1 MTCLAT
7 LNQRNDRKTDMSRL
21 LLRSDLVVTLD
32 LEDHI
37 FKEGYILVEDDRIIE
52 MGLQKDLED
61 RGKFD
66 DIVELKNRLVMPGL
80 INTHTHT
87 PMTLF
92 RGHVEGH
99 SLFTME
105 GWYNTIR
112 VLELEM
118 EPEML
123 PGAVA
128 VSCAEMIRTGT
139 TCFADQYFWMDQ
151 IVPEVRRSGLR
162 AALAYGIV
170 ELGNEEAR
178 QRELAAATAF
188 LDELT
193 GDPLLEG
200 WVGPHAF
207 FVDNSETAMQAELE
221 LATKHNTGFHT
232 HFGTGDEEEI
242 YCQQKYGHS
251 AIQQLKLMGFLEHP
265 ILAAHSITLPPADF
279 STVAQTPFTVVFAP
293 SSDMR
298 NAAGIPPVIEMRAA
312 GINIALGTDN
322 VTNNNSY
329 DMFKEMTLTGKL
341 LALLK
346 RDPAAIPTRAILE
359 MATLDGAR
367 ALGKEKEIGSLEIGK
382 KADLITLDLDEI
394 GWSPRGGQD
403 IYTALVYSVTGQHVR
418 DVMVNGRWLFRDN
431 HWLTVDFNAAR
442 RELEHQHTELMKRIK
457 KKGRSSKDGLR
468 L

>member
-1 MTCLAT
+1 
-7 LNQRNDRKTDMSRL
+7 MSSL
-21 LLRSDLVVTLD
+21 LLKSDLVVALD
-32 LEDHI
+32 PADRIL
-37 FKEGYILVEDDRIIE
+37 KEGYLIIEDDRITE
-52 MGLQKDLED
+52 MGLQKDLEN
-61 RGKFD
+61 RRKFD
-66 DIVELKNRLVMPGL
+66 DIIELKNRLVMAGL
-80 INTHTHT
+80 INAHTHT

-118 EPEML
+118 EPQML
-123 PGAVA
+123 PGAVT

-139 TCFADQYFWMDQ
+139 TSFADQYFWMDQ
-151 IVPEVRRSGLR
+151 IIPRVRASGLR

-178 QRELAAATAF
+178 ERELAAASAF
-188 LDELT
+188 LDELKD
-193 GDPLLEG
+193 DPLLEG

-207 FVDNSETAMQAELE
+207 FVDNSETAMQIELD
-221 LATKHNTGFHT
+221 LATRYNTGFHT
-232 HFGTGDEEEI
+232 HFGTGDEEEV
-242 YCQQKYGHS
+242 YCQKKYGHS
-251 AIQQLKLMGFLEHP
+251 AIQQLKLMGFLERP
-265 ILAAHSITLPPADF
+265 ILAAHSITLQPADF

-298 NAAGIPPVIEMRAA
+298 NAAGVPPLTEIRAA

-329 DMFKEMTLTGKL
+329 DMFKEMALTGKL
-341 LALLK
+341 MALLT
-346 RDPAAIPTRAILE
+346 RDPAAISARAILD
-359 MATLDGAR
+359 MATLGGAR
-367 ALGKEKEIGSLEIGK
+367 ALGKEKEIGSLEVGK
-382 KADLITLDLDEI
+382 KADLIALDLDEI

-418 DVMVNGRWLFRDN
+418 DVMVDGRWLFREN

-442 RELEHQHTELMKRIK
+442 DELEYQHSELMKRIK
-457 KKGRSSKDGLR
+457 K
-468 L
+468 

>member
-1 MTCLAT
+1 
-7 LNQRNDRKTDMSRL
+7 MSSVL
-21 LLRSDLVVTLD
+21 LKSDLVVALD
-32 LEDHI
+32 WEDRI
-37 FKEGYILVEDDRIIE
+37 LQEGYLVLEDDRILE
-52 MGLQKDLED
+52 MGLQKDLES
-61 RGKFD
+61 RRKFD
-66 DIVELKNRLVMPGL
+66 EIVELKNRLVMPGL
-80 INTHTHT
+80 INAHTHT

-99 SLFTME
+99 SLFTMD

-112 VLELEM
+112 VLELQM
-118 EPEML
+118 EPQML

-151 IVPEVRRSGLR
+151 IIPEVRRSGLR

-178 QRELAAATAF
+178 QRELAVATSF
-188 LDELT
+188 LEELK
-193 GDPLLEG
+193 GDPLLDG

-207 FVDNSETAMQAELE
+207 FVDNSEIAMQIELD
-221 LATKHNTGFHT
+221 LARKYNTGFHT
-232 HFGTGDEEEI
+232 HFGTGDEEEV
-242 YCQQKYGHS
+242 YCQKKYGHS
-251 AIQQLKLMGFLEHP
+251 AIQQLKLMGFLERP
-265 ILAAHSITLPPADF
+265 ILAAHSITLQPADF
-279 STVAQTPFTVVFAP
+279 STVAERPFSVVFAP

-298 NAAGIPPVIEMRAA
+298 NAAGIPPVVEMLAA
-312 GINIALGTDN
+312 GINVALGTDN

-341 LALLK
+341 MALLK
-346 RDPAAIPTRAILE
+346 RDPSAIPTRSILD
-359 MATLDGAR
+359 MATLGGAR
-367 ALGKEKEIGSLEIGK
+367 ALGKEKEIGSLETGK
-382 KADLITLDLDEI
+382 KADLIALDLDEI

-418 DVMVNGRWLFRDN
+418 DVMVDGRWLFRDN
-431 HWLTVDFNAAR
+431 RWLTVDFNAAR

-457 KKGRSSKDGLR
+457 DKRDTQ
-468 L
+468 

>member
-1 MTCLAT
+1 
-7 LNQRNDRKTDMSRL
+7 
-21 LLRSDLVVTLD
+21 LR
-32 LEDHI
+32 
-37 FKEGYILVEDDRIIE
+37 EGYIVVEDDTIIE
-52 MGLQKDLED
+52 MGLQKDLDD
-61 RGKFD
+61 RRKFD
-66 DIVELKNRLVMPGL
+66 HIIELKSRLVMPGL
-80 INTHTHT
+80 INAHTHT

-92 RGHVEGH
+92 RGHVEGQT
-99 SLFTME
+99 LFTME

-118 EPEML
+118 EPQML

-151 IVPEVRRSGLR
+151 IIPEVRRSGLR

-178 QRELAAATAF
+178 ERELAAATTF
-188 LDELT
+188 LNELID
-193 GDPLLEG
+193 DPLLDG

-207 FVDNSETAMQAELE
+207 FVDNSEIAMQIELE

-232 HFGTGDEEEI
+232 HFGTGDEEEV
-242 YCQQKYGHS
+242 YCQKKYGHS
-251 AIQQLKLMGFLEHP
+251 AIHQLKLTGFLERP
-265 ILAAHSITLPPADF
+265 ILAAHCITLQPADF
-279 STVAQTPFTVVFAP
+279 SIVAQTLFTVVFAP

-298 NAAGIPPVIEMRAA
+298 NAAGIPPVVEMQKA
-312 GINIALGTDN
+312 GINVALGTDN

-341 LALLK
+341 MALLT
-346 RDPAAIPTRAILE
+346 RDPAAISTRSILE
-359 MATLDGAR
+359 MATLAGAR
-367 ALGKEKEIGSLEIGK
+367 ALGKEKEIGSLEVGK
-382 KADLITLDLDEI
+382 KADLIALDLDEI
-394 GWSPRGGQD
+394 GWSPFGGQD

-431 HWLTVDFNAAR
+431 RWLTIDFNAAR
-442 RELEHQHTELMKRIK
+442 SELEHQHIELMKRIK
-457 KKGRSSKDGLR
+457 N
-468 L
+468 

>member
-1 MTCLAT
+1 
-7 LNQRNDRKTDMSRL
+7 MSSL
-21 LLRSDLVVTLD
+21 LLKSDLVVALD
-32 LEDHI
+32 QDDRIL
-37 FKEGYILVEDDRIIE
+37 KEAYIIVEDDRIIE
-52 MGLQKDLED
+52 MGFQKDLEE
-61 RGKFD
+61 RRRFD
-66 DIVELKNRLVMPGL
+66 EVLELKNRLVMPGL
-80 INTHTHT
+80 INAHTHT

-118 EPEML
+118 DPQML

-151 IVPEVRRSGLR
+151 IIPEVRRSGLR

-170 ELGNEEAR
+170 ELGQEEAR
-178 QRELAAATAF
+178 QRELAAATVF
-188 LDELT
+188 LNELK
-193 GDPLLEG
+193 GDPLLDG
-200 WVGPHAF
+200 WLGPHAF
-207 FVDNSETAMQAELE
+207 FVDNSEIAMQIELE
-221 LATKHNTGFHT
+221 LAREHNTGFHT
-232 HFGTGDEEEI
+232 HFGTGYEEEV
-242 YCQQKYGHS
+242 YCQKRYGHS
-251 AIQQLKLMGFLEHP
+251 AIQQLKLMGFLERP
-265 ILAAHSITLPPADF
+265 ILAAHSITLQSADF

-298 NAAGIPPVIEMRAA
+298 NAAGIPPLVEIRAA
-312 GINIALGTDN
+312 GINVALGTDN

-329 DMFKEMTLTGKL
+329 DMFKEMTLTGKV
-341 LALLK
+341 LALLR
-346 RDPAAIPTRAILE
+346 RDPAAIPTRSILE
-359 MATLDGAR
+359 MATLGGAR

-382 KADLITLDLDEI
+382 KADLIALALDEI

-431 HWLTVDFNAAR
+431 RWLTVDFNAAR
-442 RELEHQHTELMKRIK
+442 HDLEHQHTELMKRIK
-457 KKGRSSKDGLR
+457 K
-468 L
+468 

>member
-1 MTCLAT
+1 
-7 LNQRNDRKTDMSRL
+7 MSSL
-21 LLRSDLVVTLD
+21 LLKSGLVVALD
-32 LEDHI
+32 QDDRIL
-37 FKEGYILVEDDRIIE
+37 KEAYIIVEDDRIIE
-52 MGLQKDLED
+52 MGFQKDLEEH
-61 RGKFD
+61 RRFD
-66 DIVELKNRLVMPGL
+66 EVLELKNRLVMPGL
-80 INTHTHT
+80 INAHTHT

-118 EPEML
+118 DPQML

-151 IVPEVRRSGLR
+151 IIPEVRRSGLR

-170 ELGNEEAR
+170 ELGQEEAR
-178 QRELAAATAF
+178 QRELAAATVF
-188 LDELT
+188 LNELK
-193 GDPLLEG
+193 GDPLLDG
-200 WVGPHAF
+200 WLGPHAF
-207 FVDNSETAMQAELE
+207 FVDNSEIAMQIELE
-221 LATKHNTGFHT
+221 LAREHITGFHT
-232 HFGTGDEEEI
+232 HFGTGYEEEV
-242 YCQQKYGHS
+242 YCQKRYSHS
-251 AIQQLKLMGFLEHP
+251 AIQQLKLMGFLERP
-265 ILAAHSITLPPADF
+265 ILAAHSITLQSADF

-298 NAAGIPPVIEMRAA
+298 NAAGIPPLVEMRAA
-312 GINIALGTDN
+312 GINVALGTDN

-329 DMFKEMTLTGKL
+329 DMFKEMTLTGKV
-341 LALLK
+341 LALLR
-346 RDPAAIPTRAILE
+346 RDPAAIPTRSILE
-359 MATLDGAR
+359 MATLGGAR

-382 KADLITLDLDEI
+382 KADLIALDLDEI

-431 HWLTVDFNAAR
+431 RWLTVDFNAAR
-442 RELEHQHTELMKRIK
+442 HDLEHQHTELMKRIK
-457 KKGRSSKDGLR
+457 K
-468 L
+468 

>member
-1 MTCLAT
+1 MSVQLLTSNLIAT
-7 LNQRNDRKTDMSRL
+7 LNPD
-21 LLRSDLVVTLD
+21 DLIL
-32 LEDHI
+32 
-37 FKEGYILVEDDRIIE
+37 KEGYLIIEDDRIIE
-52 MGLQKDLED
+52 MGIQTNLDN
-61 RGKFD
+61 RRKFD
-66 DIVELKNRLVMPGL
+66 EVVELKNRLLMPGL
-80 INTHTHT
+80 VNAHTHT

-99 SLFTME
+99 TLFTME

-112 VLELEM
+112 VLELQM
-118 EPEML
+118 EPQML

-151 IVPEVRRSGLR
+151 IIPAVRSSGLR

-178 QRELAAATAF
+178 KRELAAATKF
-188 LDELT
+188 LDDLK
-193 GDPLLEG
+193 GDPLLDG

-207 FVDNSETAMQAELE
+207 FVDNSEIAMQIELD

-232 HFGTGDEEEI
+232 HFGTGDEEEV
-242 YCQQKYGHS
+242 YCQEKYGHS
-251 AIQQLKLMGFLEHP
+251 AIQQLKLMGFLERP

-279 STVAQTPFTVVFAP
+279 STVAGTLFTVVFAP

-298 NAAGIPPVIEMRAA
+298 NAAGIPPVVEILEA

-329 DMFKEMTLTGKL
+329 DMFKEMTLAGKL
-341 LALLK
+341 VALLK
-346 RDPAAIPTRAILE
+346 RDPAAISTRSILE
-359 MATLDGAR
+359 MATLGGAR
-367 ALGKEKEIGSLEIGK
+367 ALGKEKEIGSLEVGK
-382 KADLITLDLDEI
+382 KADLIALDLDEI
-394 GWSPRGGQD
+394 GWSPLGGQD

-418 DVMVNGRWLFRDN
+418 DVMVNGHWLFRDN

-457 KKGRSSKDGLR
+457 K
-468 L
+468 

>member
-1 MTCLAT
+1 MTSSLIKTDLIAT
-7 LNQRNDRKTDMSRL
+7 LDPDDRVL
-21 LLRSDLVVTLD
+21 
-32 LEDHI
+32 
-37 FKEGYILVEDDRIIE
+37 KEGYLIIEDDSIIE
-52 MGLQKDLED
+52 IGSQKKLDK
-61 RGKFD
+61 RRKFD
-66 DIVELKNRLVMPGL
+66 DILALKNRLVMPGL
-80 INTHTHT
+80 INAHTHT

-118 EPEML
+118 EPGML

-151 IVPEVRRSGLR
+151 IIPEVRRSGLR

-178 QRELAAATAF
+178 RRELAAATTF
-188 LDELT
+188 LNKLK
-193 GDPLLEG
+193 GDPLLDG

-207 FVDNSETAMQAELE
+207 FVDNSEAAMQIELE

-242 YCQQKYGHS
+242 YCQKKYGHS
-251 AIQQLKLMGFLEHP
+251 AIQQLKLMGFLERP
-265 ILAAHSITLPPADF
+265 ILAAHSITLQPADF
-279 STVAQTPFTVVFAP
+279 STVAQAPFTVVFAP

-298 NAAGIPPVIEMRAA
+298 NAAGIPPLLELREA
-312 GINIALGTDN
+312 GINVALGTDN

-329 DMFKEMTLTGKL
+329 DMFKEMTLTGKVI
-341 LALLK
+341 ALLK
-346 RDPAAIPTRAILE
+346 GDPAAIPTRSILE
-359 MATLDGAR
+359 MATIGGAR
-367 ALGKEKEIGSLEIGK
+367 ALGKDKEIGSLEVGK
-382 KADLITLDLDEI
+382 KADLIALDLDEI
-394 GWSPRGGQD
+394 GWSPLGGQD

-431 HWLTVDFNAAR
+431 RWLTVDFRKAR
-442 RELEHQHTELMKRIK
+442 RDLEKQHTELMKRI
-457 KKGRSSKDGLR
+457 RSKAN
-468 L
+468 

>member
-1 MTCLAT
+1 MTT
-7 LNQRNDRKTDMSRL
+7 SL
-21 LLRSDLVVTLD
+21 LKSDLVVALD
-32 LEDHI
+32 TDDRIL
-37 FKEGYILVEDDRIIE
+37 KEGYILVEDDCIIE
-52 MGLQKDLED
+52 MGLQKDLD
-61 RGKFD
+61 HRRKFD
-66 DIVELKNRLVMPGL
+66 DVLDLKHRLVMPGL
-80 INTHTHT
+80 INAHTHT

-118 EPEML
+118 DPEML

-151 IVPEVRRSGLR
+151 IIPEVRRSGLR
-162 AALAYGIV
+162 GALAYGIV

-188 LDELT
+188 LDDLK
-193 GDPLLEG
+193 GNPLLDG

-207 FVDNSETAMQAELE
+207 FVDNSEIAMQIELE

-232 HFGTGDEEEI
+232 HFGTGDEEEA
-242 YCQQKYGHS
+242 YCQTKYGHS
-251 AIQQLKLMGFLEHP
+251 AIQQLKQMGFLERP
-265 ILAAHSITLPPADF
+265 ILAAHSITLQPADF
-279 STVAQTPFTVVFAP
+279 STVADTPFTVVFAP

-298 NAAGIPPVIEMRAA
+298 NAAGIPPVVEMLAA
-312 GINIALGTDN
+312 GINVALGTDN

-341 LALLK
+341 MALLK
-346 RDPAAIPTRAILE
+346 RDPAAISTRSILE
-359 MATLDGAR
+359 MATLGGAR
-367 ALGKEKEIGSLEIGK
+367 ALGKEKEIGSLEVGK

-394 GWSPRGGQD
+394 GWSPLGGQH

-418 DVMVNGRWLFRDN
+418 DVMVNGRWLFREN

-442 RELEHQHTELMKRIK
+442 RELEKQHANLMKRIEA
-457 KKGRSSKDGLR
+457 KGITTEKIIHG
-468 L
+468 